1 MDGQSLK
8 KYTSILTCNMQV
20 DYSQTE
26 KGVYDFMKNVHMY
39 ILEYKF
45 YPCKR
50 LLISLYFNI

>member
-8 KYTSILTCNMQV
+8 KYNSILTRNMQV

-26 KGVYDFMKNVHMY
+26 KGVYDFMKNVHVY

-45 YPCKR
+45 YPCNR